1 MSDTPENI
9 GTTLAGG
16 IQDVS
21 ALLPLLGTEQ
31 VERHVGSALEKGYL
45 YAAASNLSLFGSLG
59 SAKAA
64 FATCVGTITHR
75 RFYGG
80 QWLDDA
86 GFGTAGSVTSM
97 VTIDKDTGWYGAE
110 VKLRKL
116 LLEQHIDDPNLVSG
130 FEWSGWRRNDG
141 GYDAVE
147 AIRQL
152 NSRGYADGGRTFS
165 EYGHYIVSEFKQR
178 DFNELGEEL
187 KGACKRLGLQ
197 IAHLFKLG
205 LELALQLRIHCITN
219 TSLEWM
225 KAKHKKDNHEGTYTQ
240 KVQPLEQRIHDYLHK
255 LEPPSSIEQGR
266 ENVPNDKL
274 KALLAV
280 SPMLVIYQL
289 LIAAGMVM
297 IVVGYV
303 GCFSIVKNSNAP
315 AGPYV
320 WFGMEAFLSLLR
332 MVLWGLNPSW
342 DESTG
347 LTMNLEL
354 HDSKD
359 SYYPLITTPYKSTE
373 LGFVEKLSSPKPFTV
388 FSEAEFFAAA
398 TLWVG
403 PIQQFGVNAITLY
416 YALLPCQ
423 VSSASETGSHTQNTL
438 HKSLS
443 VTVSLT
449 DSRTFTFL
457 CHGHKANPDS
467 VFSSTLE
474 THLGIGSISTHYQVV
489 IGDKV
494 DTNDGFLRSQLFRD
508 IVQHSYNF
516 QARMF
521 TNSQSSMQLKWNFLG
536 SQKSNLSESE
546 NHLPA
551 NGAPLSEHDKRY
563 LKLGPIWDSSAAYL
577 QARQLLE
584 IASKSETLD
593 GTAAP
598 DQLDIKLYTEVLSI
612 FESAMVEVYIWGRE
626 HEFIEQQTQHWEEKI
641 QLQLHTEL
649 YGAMVVRM
657 ATQKKHAL
665 LRYQKY
671 PKDSAI
677 PSKLAELD
685 PVQLEKAWA
694 HLLNILQKL
703 YAATS
708 TSNELQ
714 QMVQQHYKNIRYLQ
728 FERIDSMIE
737 LGSHLLPATIH
748 NILISNTACLNSKAL
763 REECVYQ
770 LCLALQYM
778 PNAPPPDTV
787 PYVAINNALAVPY
800 IQKKVNLHA
809 LEISLYGMNKK
820 PFGEYLSSI
829 TYPDQNT
836 THTTTLILQSF
847 DSDSSDLKSAFT
859 DHITKHP
866 NILCLAGT
874 RCHRL
879 GEACEE
885 LYCKAILT
893 NQELWRKSV
902 EKRSGFAYQVGFEAH
917 DNRDVQAKG
926 DYIQLLKRGRAL
938 VLFYAPSAGE
948 VTVMLSVH
956 NIHDVLIKLK
966 ATLKSDMDGRPV
978 SKTQEVSAGNKE
990 RKDDQENVVFVFSVQ
1005 KGVGEITIQGPAWP
1019 SWEIHGLVKVQ
1030 WKSRN
1035 EAEQRVEG
1043 GLEDRGGE

>member
-64 FATCVGTITHR
+64 FATCVGTITHC

-86 GFGTAGSVTSM
+86 GFGTAGSITSM
-97 VTIDKDTGWYGAE
+97 VTIDKDMGLYGAE
-110 VKLRKL
+110 VKLKKL
-116 LLEQHIDDPNLVSG
+116 LEEQHIDDPNLVSG
-130 FEWSGWRRNDG
+130 FEWSGWRCSEREYDVAAVLEQWNTRNW
-141 GYDAVE
+141 
-147 AIRQL
+147 R
-152 NSRGYADGGRTFS
+152 DGGRSFS
-165 EYGHYIVSEFKQR
+165 WYWDYVTSDLQKREYREVAHDI
-178 DFNELGEEL
+178 
-187 KGACKRLGLQ
+187 KGAVKRLMGFQ
-197 IAHLFKLG
+197 IPHIIRM
-205 LELALQLRIHCITN
+205 LALQLRIHCITN

-225 KAKHKKDNHEGTYTQ
+225 KTKYKEDNLERTYTQ
-240 KVQPLEQRIHDYLHK
+240 KVQPLEQCIRDYLHNYK
-255 LEPPSSIEQGR
+255 PPSSTEQGR
-266 ENVPNDKL
+266 ENVPNDEL

-280 SPMLVIYQL
+280 FPMLVIYQL

-347 LTMNLEL
+347 LTMKLKL
-354 HDSKD
+354 HTSRDP
-359 SYYPLITTPYKSTE
+359 YYPLITSPYNIAE
-373 LGFVEKLSSPKPFTV
+373 LGFIEKLSSPKPFTV

-398 TLWVG
+398 TSWIG
-403 PIQQFGVNAITLY
+403 PIQQLGANTVTLY

-423 VSSASETGSHTQNTL
+423 APSASETSAHNQNTL
-438 HKSLS
+438 YKSLS
-443 VTVSLT
+443 VTVTLT

-467 VFSSTLE
+467 IFSSTLE
-474 THLGIGSISTHYQVV
+474 TYLGIGSIPTYYQVL

-494 DTNDGFLRSQLFRD
+494 DRNDGFLRSPLFRD
-508 IVQHSYNF
+508 IVQHSYDF

-536 SQKSNLSESE
+536 SQKGNLSESE

-551 NGAPLSEHDKRY
+551 NGAPLSKHDKRY
-563 LKLGPIWDSSAAYL
+563 LELGPIWDSSVAYL
-577 QARQLLE
+577 QAEQLLE
-584 IASKSETLD
+584 IASKYETLD
-593 GTAAP
+593 GTAP
-598 DQLDIKLYTEVLSI
+598 QDQLDIKLYTEVLSI
-612 FESAMVEVYIWGRE
+612 FESAMVEVYIWGRG
-626 HEFIEQQTQHWEEKI
+626 HKLMQVQHWEERI
-641 QLQLHTEL
+641 QLQLHTEW
-649 YGAMVVRM
+649 YSAMIVRM

-665 LRYQKY
+665 LRYKEY

-677 PSKLAELD
+677 PFKLAELD
-685 PVQLEKAWA
+685 PVQLEEAWA
-694 HLLNILQKL
+694 YLLDVLQKL

-708 TSNELQ
+708 TSNNLQ
-714 QMVQQHYKNIRYLQ
+714 QMAQQNYDNIQYLQ
-728 FERIDSMIE
+728 FEQVDS
-737 LGSHLLPATIH
+737 LGSHLLPATIY
-748 NILISNTACLNSKAL
+748 NTFVSNTACPNGRAL
-763 REECVYQ
+763 REECLYQ

-778 PNAPPPDTV
+778 PDAPPPPLSDTV
-787 PYVAINNALAVPY
+787 PYMSVEHAFMILSIIRNT
-800 IQKKVNLHA
+800 NLCA
-809 LEISLYGMNKK
+809 LEISLYGMINKT
-820 PFGEYLSSI
+820 FEEYLSSI
-829 TYPDQNT
+829 TYPIQNT
-836 THTTTLILQSF
+836 THTTTLILKHF
-847 DSDSSDLKSAFT
+847 DSDSSGLKSALT

-874 RCHRL
+874 GCHEP

-885 LYCKAILT
+885 PHCKAILT

-902 EKRSGFAYQVGFEAH
+902 EKGSGFAYQVGFEAKWSGY
-917 DNRDVQAKG
+917 VQAKG
-926 DYIQLLKRGRAL
+926 DHIQLLNTGRAL

-956 NIHDVLIKLK
+956 NTHDEPIELE
-966 ATLKSDMDGRPV
+966 ATLKSDLDGIPV
-978 SKTQEVSAGNKE
+978 SKTQEVSASKEE
-990 RKDDQENVVFVFSVQ
+990 RKDEQENVVFVFSMQ
-1005 KGVGEITIQGPAWP
+1005 KGIGEITIQGPWD
-1019 SWEIHGLVKVQ
+1019 SWEIYGLVKVQ

-1035 EAEQRVEG
+1035 EVEQRVEAE
-1043 GLEDRGGE
+1043 LEARGVE

>member
-97 VTIDKDTGWYGAE
+97 VTIDKDSGLYGAE
-110 VKLRKL
+110 VKLKKL
-116 LLEQHIDDPNLVSG
+116 LEEQHIDDPHLVLG
-130 FEWSGWRRNDG
+130 FEWTGWRRTDG
-141 GYDAVE
+141 RYDAME
-147 AIRQL
+147 AWYWTYIIKDIKARNLAEVVKDARGMYRQMK
-152 NSRGYADGGRTFS
+152 F
-165 EYGHYIVSEFKQR
+165 
-178 DFNELGEEL
+178 
-187 KGACKRLGLQ
+187 Q
-197 IAHLFKLG
+197 IHHLFKLSV
-205 LELALQLRIHCITN
+205 ELALQLRIHRITN
-219 TSLEWM
+219 TSLEWT
-225 KAKHKKDNHEGTYTQ
+225 KARHKKDDPLEGTYTQ
-240 KVQPLEQRIHDYLHK
+240 KVQPLEQCIRAYLH
-255 LEPPSSIEQGR
+255 EHETPSGTEQGR
-266 ENVPNDKL
+266 ENVPNDEL

-347 LTMNLEL
+347 LTMKLKL
-354 HDSKD
+354 HNPDD
-359 SYYPLITTPYKSTE
+359 PYYPLITTPYNSAE
-373 LGFVEKLSSPKPFTV
+373 LGFVEKPSSQKPFTV

-398 TLWVG
+398 TSWIG
-403 PIQQFGVNAITLY
+403 PIQQLGANAVTLY

-423 VSSASETGSHTQNTL
+423 ALSSSETSAHNQNTL

-443 VTVSLT
+443 VTVILT

-457 CHGHKANPDS
+457 CHSSKANPDS

-474 THLGIGSISTHYQVV
+474 THLGIGSIPTYYQVL
-489 IGDKV
+489 IGDKI
-494 DTNDGFLRSQLFRD
+494 DTNDGFLQSQLFRD
-508 IVQHSYNF
+508 IVQHSYDF

-536 SQKSNLSESE
+536 FQKGNLSESE

-563 LKLGPIWDSSAAYL
+563 LELGPIWDSSAAYL
-577 QARQLLE
+577 QAEQLLE
-584 IASKSETLD
+584 IASKYETLD
-593 GTAAP
+593 GTAP
-598 DQLDIKLYTEVLSI
+598 QDQLDIKLYTEGLSI
-612 FESAMVEVYIWGRE
+612 LESAVVEVYIWGRK
-626 HEFIEQQTQHWEEKI
+626 HEFMEQQAQHWGERI
-641 QLQLHTEL
+641 QSQLHTES
-649 YGAMVVRM
+649 YSAMIVRM
-657 ATQKKHAL
+657 TTQKKHAL
-665 LRYQKY
+665 SCYQKY
-671 PKDSAI
+671 GSTKDSAI
-677 PSKLAELD
+677 SSKLAELG
-685 PVQLEKAWA
+685 PVQLEEAWA
-694 HLLNILQKL
+694 YLFDVLQKL

-714 QMVQQHYKNIRYLQ
+714 QMAQQNYDDIRNLQ
-728 FERIDSMIE
+728 FERMDSMIE
-737 LGSHLLPATIH
+737 LGSHLLPATIY
-748 NILISNTACLNSKAL
+748 NIVISNTACLNGKAL
-763 REECVYQ
+763 REECLYQ

-787 PYVAINNALAVPY
+787 PYVAINNALAVSY

-809 LEISLYGMNKK
+809 LEISLDGMNKK
-820 PFGEYLSSI
+820 LFGEYLSSI

-836 THTTTLILQSF
+836 THTTTLILKYF
-847 DSDSSDLKSAFT
+847 DSDSSDLKSTLT

-866 NILCLAGT
+866 NILCIAGT

-879 GEACEE
+879 GEVCEE
-885 LYCKAILT
+885 PHCKAILT
-893 NQELWRKSV
+893 NQKLWKKSV
-902 EKRSGFAYQVGFEAH
+902 EKGLGFAYQVGFEAKWGVDAEARGNH
-917 DNRDVQAKG
+917 
-926 DYIQLLKRGRAL
+926 IQLWDTGRAL

-948 VTVMLSVH
+948 VTVMLCTC
-956 NIHDVLIKLK
+956 DEPIKLM
-966 ATLKSDMDGRPV
+966 ATLKSDLDGII
-978 SKTQEVSAGNKE
+978 KTQEVSAGKEE
-990 RKDDQENVVFVFSVQ
+990 RKDEQENVVFVFSVQ
-1005 KGVGEITIQGPAWP
+1005 KGVEEITIQGSTPQP
-1019 SWEIHGLVKVQ
+1019 PWEIHGLLKVQ
-1030 WKSRN
+1030 WKSMN
-1035 EAEQRVEG
+1035 EVEKRVEG
-1043 GLEDRGGE
+1043 GLENRGGE